1 MENRNFLNKS
11 KILDQDVHKK
21 FYSLNPKIRRKDE
34 YVINKKLF
42 DNLKK
47 YNILNDSYSDN
58 FIKFHKI

>member
-42 DNLKK
+42 DNLK
-47 YNILNDSYSDN
+47 NII
-58 FIKFHKI
+58 F